1 MEKTKT
7 IADIPLLGGHPALDF
22 VNTVD
27 AWRDRWGPDF
37 LLCYEDL
44 LAWGERAGLIAR
56 EHAERLRGEARADP
70 AAAAEALDRAKAL
83 RRALHAL
90 FLAEAEGMVPAPSDA
105 GELDAAVR
113 DAAAR
118 RVLAYRSGT
127 FAWQWRD
134 DDDLDALTRRVAV
147 AAADLLTARTG
158 RRPVRECHGRN
169 CGWLFLDTSRGGRRR
184 WCSDETCGSHARVL
198 RFRAKAPGAL

>member
-1 MEKTKT
+1 MDKPKTV
-7 IADIPLLGGHPALDF
+7 ADIRLLGGHPALDF

-37 LLCYEDL
+37 LTSYADL
-44 LAWGERAGLIAR
+44 AAWAQRAGVIDAR
-56 EHAERLRGEARADP
+56 IGRRLRASAGKDP
-70 AAAAEALDRAKAL
+70 AAAAEALDRARAL
-83 RRALHAL
+83 RRTLHAL
-90 FLAEAEGMVPAPSDA
+90 FLAEAGGEPPARSDA
-105 GELDAAVR
+105 AAL

-118 RVLAYRSGT
+118 EAAAHRVLTYRSGA

-134 DDDLDALTRRVAV
+134 DDDLDAVTRRVA
-147 AAADLLTARTG
+147 AAAAELLTARTG
-158 RRPVRECHGRN
+158 RRPVRECPGRN

-198 RFRAKAPGAL
+198 RFRRKEA